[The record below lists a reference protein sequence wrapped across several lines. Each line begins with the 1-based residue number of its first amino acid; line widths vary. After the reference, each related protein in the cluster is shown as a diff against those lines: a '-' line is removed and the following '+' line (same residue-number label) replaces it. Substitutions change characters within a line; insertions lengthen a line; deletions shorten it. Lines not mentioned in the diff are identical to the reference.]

1 MGIFIRSIIYLSFW
15 KIKKEKRKTNELF
28 GFVLWSPTQ
37 KYAIRVINM
46 QNCFYKSKSTRETSS
61 LLIVNFVYFMRRER
75 LTVKYILW
83 TAAQEIWICW
93 IPPFAFDSVKD
104 FTSKSTGAL
113 AGENSAQHC
122 GVLLIIP
129 KQFADAKGDVPIWKA
144 ALAGR
149 GFWKIT
155 KRRALSSG
163 TL

>member
-1 MGIFIRSIIYLSFW
+1 MQDQLHKISAMMGIFIRSIIYLSFW

-113 AGENSAQHC
+113 AGGNSAQHC
-122 GVLLIIP
+122 GVLLIILNNSQTLRVMFP
-129 KQFADAKGDVPIWKA
+129 FEKQPLLGEAFE
-144 ALAGR
+144 R
-149 GFWKIT
+149 
-155 KRRALSSG
+155 
-163 TL
+163 